1 MTACDPTR
9 PWLGLPGDPET
20 GHVCRAFLKAFSVIL
35 ADCATC
41 RLISPMELVSSSAAE
56 ATVCTPALAPSAAA
70 ATLDACADWSG
81 RGVLT
86 IAHEL
91 DRHDR
96 VHTACMRLR
105 MADRADT
112 ANVVVHP
119 PIAWALALLAGWA
132 INLLTPLPFI
142 PAGAPTGWAGAMVFA
157 LAVAVGTWS
166 FATMTRAGSNV
177 PTNLPT
183 TTIVDTGPYRLTR
196 NPIYLGMML
205 GLIGEAIAFNSLWP
219 LATLVPFALVIR
231 YGVVAREEAYLER
244 KFGDDYR
251 RYRARV
257 RRWL

>member
-1 MTACDPTR
+1 MA
-9 PWLGLPGDPET
+9 ET
-20 GHVCRAFLKAFSVIL
+20 
-35 ADCATC
+35 
-41 RLISPMELVSSSAAE
+41 P
-56 ATVCTPALAPSAAA
+56 
-70 ATLDACADWSG
+70 
-81 RGVLT
+81 
-86 IAHEL
+86 
-91 DRHDR
+91 
-96 VHTACMRLR
+96 
-105 MADRADT
+105 DT
-112 ANVVVHP
+112 ANVVIHP

-132 INLLTPLPFI
+132 IDRLAPLPFI
-142 PAGAPTGWAGAMVFA
+142 PADAPTGWPGAIVFA
-157 LAVAVGTWS
+157 IGAALAAWA

-183 TTIVDTGPYRLTR
+183 TTIVDTGPYRFTR

-219 LATLVPFALVIR
+219 LVSLVAFALVIR